1 MVQKYFFYYFTINST
16 ELQCKDKIFYTKFIG
31 LRERR
36 QSKPAKITIKTAII
50 DFFLLYY

>member
-16 ELQCKDKIFYTKFIG
+16 EPQCKDKIFYKKLIG

-36 QSKPAKITIKTAII
+36 QGKPAKVTIKTAII
-50 DFFLLYY
+50 DNFSL